1 MYAMT
6 DEEFEQ
12 AVEDAL
18 ASIPPRFLNALEN
31 VGITVADAPSPAQ
44 LAALRRNDAPSSG
57 TRSGGILLGLYEG
70 VPLTQ
75 RGFSYGNVA
84 PDIVTVFKQAH
95 EQIFSSR
102 EQVVEQI
109 RKTVVHEIGHYF
121 GLSDADLRRMDY

>member
-1 MYAMT
+1 MYEMT

-18 ASIPPRFLNALEN
+18 ATIPQRFLDALEN
-31 VGITVADAPSPAQ
+31 VSVTVADAPSTAQ
-44 LAALRRNDAPSSG
+44 LSALRRSDAPSNG
-57 TRSGGILLGLYEG
+57 TRARGVLLGLYEG

-75 RGFSYGNVA
+75 RGFYYGNVV
-84 PDIVTVFKQAH
+84 PDVVTIFKRAH
-95 EQIFSSR
+95 EQVFSTR

-121 GLSDADLRRMDY
+121 GLSDADLRRMGY

>member
-1 MYAMT
+1 MYEMT

-31 VGITVADAPSPAQ
+31 VGVTVADAPSAAQ
-44 LAALRRNDAPSSG
+44 LAALRSDAAPSDG
-57 TRSGGILLGLYEG
+57 TRLRGVLLGLYEG

-75 RGFSYGNVA
+75 RGWSYGNVT
-84 PDIVTVFKQAH
+84 PDVVTIFRRAH
-95 EQIFSSR
+95 EQLFSTR
-102 EQVVEQI
+102 EDVVEQI

-121 GLSDADLRRMDY
+121 GLSDADLRRMGY